1 MGAGASSS
9 DNTDGAIEKSSPAS
23 LPSRKERSVRDTGNS
38 SASENGE
45 QEVDMELVGK
55 TLNNVLHD
63 PVSVQPAV

>member
-1 MGAGASSS
+1 MGAGASSTE
-9 DNTDGAIEKSSPAS
+9 NTDGASKSSPAS
-23 LPSRKERSVRDTGNS
+23 LPTRKERSVRDTGNN
-38 SASENGE
+38 SASENGG